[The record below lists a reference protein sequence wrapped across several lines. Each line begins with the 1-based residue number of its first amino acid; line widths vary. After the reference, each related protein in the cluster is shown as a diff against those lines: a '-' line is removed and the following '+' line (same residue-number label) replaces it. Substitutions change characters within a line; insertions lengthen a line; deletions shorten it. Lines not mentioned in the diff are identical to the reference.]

1 MVRPRTR
8 LLNTAGAAH
17 PGGLNRPFLCCW
29 ACGVET
35 SAVVAFLVAGS
46 LGLAVGFL
54 IPLYVQIVQDRTP
67 LYSAV
72 AILPYALA
80 VAVAGVVSLR
90 LYALL
95 AAPSWNRLVHPDCDR
110 SGGGRLHRRQ
120 RLGHHRSHPGSASR

>member
-80 VAVAGVVSLR
+80 VTVVALSR
-90 LYALL
+90 C
-95 AAPSWNRLVHPDCDR
+95 DCMT
-110 SGGGRLHRRQ
+110 
-120 RLGHHRSHPGSASR
+120 ASRRAVLESPRSS